1 MKKKV
6 ISTYVLTFCLG
17 IVSATAAVTPP
28 NAEQVV
34 EPQTSTADTPKWYI
48 MMSSHLDDT
57 DRQNRFLKW
66 DGTNAVTEKFA
77 SGMTENDI
85 TDSFRWR
92 LNDAGDGNIVFVN
105 AASGLQITVPST
117 ASATN
122 NTGLTMTETGSKWEM
137 KLSSA
142 TGQNNCADKQYC
154 FDYVDYSGSS
164 AAYLN
169 AMPGGNT
176 PPYGITIYEMGVH
189 QASGWFFY
197 EAPQPEE
204 GGEISTAIRETATT
218 SFYYNAASQAI
229 VCGQPAH
236 IVIYDITGK
245 IRLDSQAADQLSVA
259 SLPAGIYIANIN
271 GKPLKFTK

>member
-1 MKKKV
+1 MKKKI
-6 ISTYVLTFCLG
+6 ISTYALTFCLG

-28 NAEQVV
+28 QQTKVV
-34 EPQTSTADTPKWYI
+34 APQTSTADDPKWYI
-48 MMSSHLDDT
+48 MMSSHLSDS

-66 DGTNAVTEKFA
+66 DGTNAVTVQFNT
-77 SGMTENDI
+77 GMTEDDI
-85 TDSFRWR
+85 TDDFRWR
-92 LNDAGDGNIVFVN
+92 LEDAGDGYIVFVN
-105 AASGLQITVPST
+105 AKSGLQITVPGT
-117 ASATN
+117 ADATN
-122 NTGLTMTETGSKWEM
+122 NTGLTMTESGSKWEM

-142 TGQNNCADKQYC
+142 TGQSDCADKQYC
-154 FDYVDYSGSS
+154 FDYVDYSGGS

-197 EAPQPEE
+197 EAPKEE
-204 GGEISTAIRETATT
+204 EVPTAIRETAAT

-245 IRLDSQAADQLSVA
+245 TRLEAQNTNQLSIA
-259 SLPAGIYIANIN
+259 SLPTGIYIANIN

>member
-1 MKKKV
+1 MKKKI
-6 ISTYVLTFCLG
+6 ISTYALTFCLG

-28 NAEQVV
+28 NANQVV
-34 EPQTSTADTPKWYI
+34 APQTSTADTPKWYI

-92 LNDAGDGNIVFVN
+92 LNDAGGGYIVFVN
-105 AASGLQITVPST
+105 AKSGLQITVPST

-122 NTGLTMTETGSKWEM
+122 NTSLTMTETGSKWEM

-197 EAPQPEE
+197 EAPKEE
-204 GGEISTAIRETATT
+204 EVPTAIRETAATT
-218 SFYYNAASQAI
+218 FHYNAAAQTI
-229 VCGQPAH
+229 FCGQPAH

-245 IRLDSQAADQLSVA
+245 TRLEAQNTNQLSIA
-259 SLPAGIYIANIN
+259 SLPTGIYIANIN

>member
-28 NAEQVV
+28 QQDKVV
-34 EPQTSTADTPKWYI
+34 TPEASTADAPKWYI
-48 MMSSHLDDT
+48 MMSSHLNDS

-66 DGTNAVTEKFA
+66 DGTNAVTVQFNT
-77 SGMTENDI
+77 GITEDDI
-85 TDSFRWR
+85 TDDFRWR
-92 LNDAGDGNIVFVN
+92 LEDAGGGYIVFVN
-105 AASGLQITVPST
+105 AKSGLQITVPST
-117 ASATN
+117 ADATN
-122 NTGLTMTETGSKWEM
+122 NTSLTMTETGSKWEM

-142 TGQNNCADKQYC
+142 TGQSDCADKQYC
-154 FDYVDYSGSS
+154 FDYVNYSGGS

-169 AMPGGNT
+169 AMPGAND
-176 PPYGITIYEMGVH
+176 PSYGITIYQAGVH

-197 EAPQPEE
+197 EAPKEE
-204 GGEISTAIRETATT
+204 EVPTAIRETAATT
-218 SFYYNAASQAI
+218 FHYNAAAQTI
-229 VCGQPAH
+229 FCGQPAH

-245 IRLDSQAADQLSVA
+245 TRLEAQNTNQLSIA
-259 SLPAGIYIANIN
+259 SLPTGIYIANIN

>member
-28 NAEQVV
+28 QQTKVV
-34 EPQTSTADTPKWYI
+34 DPQTSTADEPVWYI
-48 MMSSHLDDT
+48 MMSSHLNDS

-66 DGTNAVTEKFA
+66 DGTNAVTVQFNT
-77 SGMTENDI
+77 GMTEDDI
-85 TDSFRWR
+85 TDDFRWR
-92 LNDAGDGNIVFVN
+92 LEDAGGGYIVFVN
-105 AASGLQITVPST
+105 AKSGLQITVPGT
-117 ASATN
+117 ADATN
-122 NTGLTMTETGSKWEM
+122 NTSLTMTETGSKWEM

-142 TGQNNCADKQYC
+142 TGQSDCADKQYC
-154 FDYVDYSGSS
+154 FDYVDYSETS

-197 EAPQPEE
+197 EAPKEE
-204 GGEISTAIRETATT
+204 EVPTAIRETATT

-245 IRLDSQAADQLSVA
+245 TRLEAQNTNQLSIA
-259 SLPAGIYIANIN
+259 SLPTGIYIANIN

>member
-28 NAEQVV
+28 QQTKVV
-34 EPQTSTADTPKWYI
+34 DPQTSTADAPKWYI
-48 MMSSHLDDT
+48 MMSSHLSDSN
-57 DRQNRFLKW
+57 RQNRFLKW
-66 DGTNAVTEKFA
+66 DGTNAVTVQFNT
-77 SGMTENDI
+77 GMTDDDI
-85 TDSFRWR
+85 TDDFRWR
-92 LNDAGDGNIVFVN
+92 LEDAGSGYIVFVN
-105 AASGLQITVPST
+105 AKSGLQITVPNG

-122 NTGLTMTETGSKWEM
+122 NTSLTMTESGSKWEM

-142 TGQNNCADKQYC
+142 TGQSDCADKQYC
-154 FDYVDYSGSS
+154 FDYVDYSGGS

-169 AMPGGNT
+169 AMPGAND
-176 PPYGITIYEMGVH
+176 PSYGITIYEMGVH

-197 EAPQPEE
+197 EAPKEE
-204 GGEISTAIRETATT
+204 EVPTAIRETAATT
-218 SFYYNAASQAI
+218 FHYNAAAQTI
-229 VCGQPAH
+229 FCGQPAH

-245 IRLDSQAADQLSVA
+245 TRLEAQNTNQLSIA
-259 SLPAGIYIANIN
+259 SLPTGIYIANIN

>member
-28 NAEQVV
+28 QQTKVV
-34 EPQTSTADTPKWYI
+34 DPQTSTADEPVWYI
-48 MMSSHLDDT
+48 MMSSHLNDS

-66 DGTNAVTEKFA
+66 DGTNAVTVQFNT
-77 SGMTENDI
+77 GMTEDDI
-85 TDSFRWR
+85 TDDFRWR
-92 LNDAGDGNIVFVN
+92 LEDAGGGYIVFVN
-105 AASGLQITVPST
+105 AKSGLQITVPNG

-122 NTGLTMTETGSKWEM
+122 NTGLTMTESGSKWEM

-142 TGQNNCADKQYC
+142 TGQSDCADKQYC
-154 FDYVDYSGSS
+154 FDYVDYSETS

-169 AMPGGNT
+169 AMPGAND
-176 PPYGITIYEMGVH
+176 PSYGITIYEMGVH

-197 EAPQPEE
+197 EAPKEE
-204 GGEISTAIRETATT
+204 EVPTAIRETAATT
-218 SFYYNAASQAI
+218 FHYNAAAQTI
-229 VCGQPAH
+229 FCGQPAH

-245 IRLDSQAADQLSVA
+245 TRLEAQNTNQLSIA
-259 SLPAGIYIANIN
+259 SLPTGIYIANIN

>member
-28 NAEQVV
+28 QQIKVV
-34 EPQTSTADTPKWYI
+34 DPQTSTADAPKWYI
-48 MMSSHLDDT
+48 MMSSHISDT

-66 DGTNAVTEKFA
+66 DGTNAVTVQFNT
-77 SGMTENDI
+77 GMTEDDI
-85 TDSFRWR
+85 TDDFRWR
-92 LNDAGDGNIVFVN
+92 LEDAGGGYIVFVN
-105 AASGLQITVPST
+105 AKSGLQITVPNG

-122 NTGLTMTETGSKWEM
+122 NTGLTMTETGSKWAM
-137 KLSSA
+137 KPSKE
-142 TGQNNCADKQYC
+142 TGQNDCADKQYC
-154 FDYVDYSGSS
+154 FNYVDYGS

-169 AMPGGNT
+169 AMPGANI
-176 PPYGITIYEMGVH
+176 PSYGITIYEAGVH

-197 EAPQPEE
+197 EAPKEE
-204 GGEISTAIRETATT
+204 EVPTAIRETAATT
-218 SFYYNAASQAI
+218 FHYNAAAQTI
-229 VCGQPAH
+229 FCGQPAH

>member
-28 NAEQVV
+28 QQTKVV
-34 EPQTSTADTPKWYI
+34 APQTSTADDPKWYI
-48 MMSSHLDDT
+48 MMSSHLSES

-66 DGTNAVTEKFA
+66 DGTNAVTEKFND
-77 SGMTENDI
+77 GMSENDI
-85 TDSFRWR
+85 TDNFRWR
-92 LNDAGDGNIVFVN
+92 LEDAGDGYIVFVN
-105 AASGLQITVPST
+105 AASGLQITVPGT
-117 ASATN
+117 ADATN
-122 NTGLTMTETGSKWEM
+122 NTGLTMTESGSKWEM

-142 TGQNNCADKQYC
+142 TGQSDCADKQYC
-154 FDYVDYSGSS
+154 FDYVDYSGGS

-169 AMPGGNT
+169 AMPGAND
-176 PPYGITIYEMGVH
+176 PSYGITIYEMGVH

-197 EAPQPEE
+197 EAPKEE
-204 GGEISTAIRETATT
+204 VPTAIRETATT
-218 SFYYNAASQAI
+218 TFHYNAAAQTI
-229 VCGQPAH
+229 FCGQPAH

-245 IRLDSQAADQLSVA
+245 TRLEAQNTNQLSIA
-259 SLPAGIYIANIN
+259 SLPTGIYIANIN

>member
-28 NAEQVV
+28 QQTKVV
-34 EPQTSTADTPKWYI
+34 DPQTSTADAPKWYI
-48 MMSSHLDDT
+48 MMSSHLSDSN
-57 DRQNRFLKW
+57 RQNRFLKW
-66 DGTNAVTEKFA
+66 DGTNAVTVQFNT
-77 SGMTENDI
+77 GMTDDDI
-85 TDSFRWR
+85 TDDFRWR
-92 LNDAGDGNIVFVN
+92 LEDAGSGYIVFVN
-105 AASGLQITVPST
+105 AKSGLQITVPNG

-122 NTGLTMTETGSKWEM
+122 NTSLTMTESGSKWEM

-142 TGQNNCADKQYC
+142 TGQSDCADKQYC
-154 FDYVDYSGSS
+154 FDYVDYSGTS

-169 AMPGGNT
+169 AMPGANN
-176 PPYGITIYEMGVH
+176 PSYGITIYQAGVH

>member
-28 NAEQVV
+28 NAGQVV
-34 EPQTSTADTPKWYI
+34 DPKTSTADEPVWYI
-48 MMSSHLDDT
+48 MMSSHLSDS

-66 DGTNAVTEKFA
+66 DGTNAVTERFA
-77 SGMTENDI
+77 SGMSENDI
-85 TDSFRWR
+85 TDNFRWR
-92 LNDAGDGNIVFVN
+92 LEDARDGYIVFVN
-105 AASGLQITVPST
+105 AASGLQITVPGT
-117 ASATN
+117 ANATN
-122 NTGLTMTETGSKWEM
+122 NTGLTMTATGSKWEM

-142 TGQNNCADKQYC
+142 TRQNDCADKQYC
-154 FDYVDYSGSS
+154 FDYVDYSGAS

-169 AMPGGNT
+169 AMPGANI
-176 PPYGITIYEMGVH
+176 PNYGITIYEMGVH

-197 EAPQPEE
+197 EAPKEE
-204 GGEISTAIRETATT
+204 EVPTAIRETAATT
-218 SFYYNAASQAI
+218 FHYNAAAQTI
-229 VCGQPAH
+229 FCGQPAH

-245 IRLDSQAADQLSVA
+245 TRLEAQNTNQLSIA
-259 SLPAGIYIANIN
+259 SLPTGIYIANIN

>member
-28 NAEQVV
+28 QQTKVV
-34 EPQTSTADTPKWYI
+34 APQTSTADDPKWYI
-48 MMSSHLDDT
+48 MMSSHLSDP

-77 SGMTENDI
+77 SGMSENDI
-85 TDSFRWR
+85 TDNFRWR
-92 LNDAGDGNIVFVN
+92 LDDAGDGYIVFVN
-105 AASGLQITVPST
+105 AASGLQITVPNT
-117 ASATN
+117 ADATN
-122 NTGLTMTETGSKWEM
+122 NTSLTMTESGSKWEM

-142 TGQNNCADKQYC
+142 TGQSDCADKQYC
-154 FDYVDYSGSS
+154 FDYVDYSGGS

-169 AMPGGNT
+169 AMPGANI
-176 PPYGITIYEMGVH
+176 PSYGITIYEAGVH

-197 EAPQPEE
+197 EAPKEE
-204 GGEISTAIRETATT
+204 VPTAIRETAATT
-218 SFYYNAASQAI
+218 FHYNAAAQTI
-229 VCGQPAH
+229 FCGQPAH

-245 IRLDSQAADQLSVA
+245 TRLEAQNTNQLSIA
-259 SLPAGIYIANIN
+259 SLPTGIYIANIN

>member
-34 EPQTSTADTPKWYI
+34 DPQTSTADAPKWYI
-48 MMSSHLDDT
+48 MMSSHISDT

-66 DGTNAVTEKFA
+66 DGTNAVTVQFNT
-77 SGMTENDI
+77 GMTEDDI
-85 TDSFRWR
+85 TDDFRWR
-92 LNDAGDGNIVFVN
+92 LEDAGGGYIVFVN
-105 AASGLQITVPST
+105 AKSGLQITVPNG

-122 NTGLTMTETGSKWEM
+122 NTGLTMTETGSKWAM
-137 KLSSA
+137 KPSKE
-142 TGQNNCADKQYC
+142 TGQNDCADKQYC
-154 FDYVDYSGSS
+154 FNYVDYGS

-169 AMPGGNT
+169 AMPGANI
-176 PPYGITIYEMGVH
+176 PSYGITIYEAGVH

-197 EAPQPEE
+197 EAPKEE
-204 GGEISTAIRETATT
+204 EVPTAIRETAATT
-218 SFYYNAASQAI
+218 FHYNAAAQTI
-229 VCGQPAH
+229 FCGQPAH

>member
-28 NAEQVV
+28 QQTKVV
-34 EPQTSTADTPKWYI
+34 APQTSTADDPKWYI
-48 MMSSHLDDT
+48 MMSSHLSDS

-77 SGMTENDI
+77 SGMSENDI
-85 TDSFRWR
+85 TDNFRWR
-92 LNDAGDGNIVFVN
+92 LDDAGDGYIVFVN
-105 AASGLQITVPST
+105 AASGLQITVPNT
-117 ASATN
+117 ADATN
-122 NTGLTMTETGSKWEM
+122 NTSLTMTETGSKWAM
-137 KLSSA
+137 KPSKE
-142 TGQNNCADKQYC
+142 TGQNDCADKQYC
-154 FDYVDYSGSS
+154 FNYVDYGS

-169 AMPGGNT
+169 AMPGANI
-176 PPYGITIYEMGVH
+176 PSYGITIYEAGVH

>member
-1 MKKKV
+1 MKKKI
-6 ISTYVLTFCLG
+6 ISTYALTFCLG

-34 EPQTSTADTPKWYI
+34 EPQTSIADTPKWYI
-48 MMSSHLDDT
+48 MMSSHLSDS

-66 DGTNAVTEKFA
+66 DGTNAVTVQFNT
-77 SGMTENDI
+77 GMTEDDI
-85 TDSFRWR
+85 TDDFRWR
-92 LNDAGDGNIVFVN
+92 LEDAGDGYIVFVN
-105 AASGLQITVPST
+105 AKSGLQITVPGT
-117 ASATN
+117 ADATN
-122 NTGLTMTETGSKWEM
+122 NTGLTMTESGSKWEM

-142 TGQNNCADKQYC
+142 TGQSDCADKQYC
-154 FDYVDYSGSS
+154 FDYVDYSGTS

-169 AMPGGNT
+169 AMPGANN
-176 PPYGITIYEMGVH
+176 PSYGITIYQAGVH

-197 EAPQPEE
+197 EAPKEE
-204 GGEISTAIRETATT
+204 EEVPTAIRETATT

-245 IRLDSQAADQLSVA
+245 TRLEAQNTNQLSIA
-259 SLPAGIYIANIN
+259 SLPTGIYIANIN